1 MRAHTALLTVNRRYT
16 VHTEFY
22 YNPAASQTILLVNG
36 SLSTTA
42 AFAQTLKYLLKQF
55 NVVLYDQPY
64 AGHSKAHNE
73 HSRPLT
79 SETEAAILLELIEH
93 FHASLLLSFSWGG
106 LPSLLALA
114 QRPALIEKAVIASF
128 TPVIN
133 SPMRAYLEQGLE
145 LFAGAERNKIA
156 SLVNDSL
163 GRHLPSLFK
172 RYNQRHISNL
182 DEHEYRQMHFH
193 IQRVLQAESNC
204 YAEHCR
210 KIEVPLLFINGAL
223 DTHTS
228 ANDALGFDKLVA
240 NSRFR
245 TLADAGHFLDMEHK
259 NALQQ
264 MRHEL
269 LEFLSPPPLPQ
280 RNRLAHYG
288 ATAFAL

>member
-1 MRAHTALLTVNRRYT
+1 MRAHTAILEVSRRFK

-22 YNPAASQTILLVNG
+22 YNPAASRTILLVNG
-36 SLSTTA
+36 SLSTTT
-42 AFAQTLKYLLKQF
+42 AFAHTLKYLLTEF

-64 AGHSKAHNE
+64 AGLSKAQNE

-133 SPMRAYLEQGLE
+133 APMREYLEQGLQ
-145 LFAGAERNKIA
+145 LFASYERDRIA

-172 RYNQRHISNL
+172 RYNQRHISEL
-182 DEHEYRQMHFH
+182 DSHEYAQMHFH
-193 IQRVLQAESNC
+193 IQRVLSAATNC
-204 YAEHCR
+204 YTDHCR
-210 KIEVPLLFINGAL
+210 KIDIPLLFINGAL

-228 ANDALGFDKLVA
+228 AKDALGFAKLVRD
-240 NSRFR
+240 SQFR
-245 TLADAGHFLDMEHK
+245 TIDCAGHFLDMEHK

-269 LEFLSPPPLPQ
+269 LDFLKPQ
-280 RNRLAHYG
+280 PVQQRTRPQHHGYS
-288 ATAFAL
+288 AFAL